1 MNNRLP
7 EISMP
12 LHGILIQDPKDG
24 GFTSILAEFPEV
36 IAEGETEQ
44 EAHENLMAAFKSILA
59 FKREE
64 FDAENTYQG
73 VHVKQQTF
81 NFALK

>member
-1 MNNRLP
+1 MKDRFP
-7 EISMP
+7 QVSMP
-12 LHGILIQDPKDG
+12 IHGILIQDPKDG
-24 GFTSILAEFPEV
+24 GFTSLLAEFPEV

-44 EAHENLMAAFKSILA
+44 EAHENLMHAFKTILA

-64 FDAENTYQG
+64 FDADHSYQG
-73 VHVKQQTF
+73 INIKQQTF